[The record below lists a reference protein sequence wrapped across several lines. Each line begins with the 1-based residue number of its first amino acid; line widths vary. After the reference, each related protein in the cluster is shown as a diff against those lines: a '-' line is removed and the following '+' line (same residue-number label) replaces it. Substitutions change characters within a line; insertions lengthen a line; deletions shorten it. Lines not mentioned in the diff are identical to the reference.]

1 MTDQV
6 WIVDDDKSMRW
17 VLEKALNQA
26 GFTTTTFASGEEA
39 LA

>member
-1 MTDQV
+1 MTEQV

-26 GFTTTTFASGEEA
+26 GFSTSVFSSGEEA